1 MTLSQVNYKW
11 FTNESKFILFIFV
24 IYPDQIAFYE
34 QTKQI
39 LLGTRYFE
47 DNVIT
52 HFSASII
59 AVSCVC
65 IWE

>member
-1 MTLSQVNYKW
+1 MSH
-11 FTNESKFILFIFV
+11 LFELMISL
-24 IYPDQIAFYE
+24 IQIAFYE

-59 AVSCVC
+59 AVSCACTMYVTKEWHR
-65 IWE
+65 ISH

>member
-1 MTLSQVNYKW
+1 MVCYFNLTISP
-11 FTNESKFILFIFV
+11 I
-24 IYPDQIAFYE
+24 QIAFYE

-59 AVSCVC
+59 AVSCACNGVKRN
-65 IWE
+65 IVTLVIFNH

>member
-1 MTLSQVNYKW
+1 MNC
-11 FTNESKFILFIFV
+11 KFILFNLV
-24 IYPDQIAFYE
+24 ISLLQIAFYE

-59 AVSCVC
+59 AVSCAC